1 MELNQNQ
8 YYQLEFP
15 VNDDAGQPIAAVSAA
30 TFTMIVSGSEVFQ
43 QDLCDGGDFSA
54 GIFTVTLDS
63 LVTVNFNRSYA
74 FEVWVIVDGKNYLT
88 HSGTIKFRKTIERIE
103 PC

>member
-8 YYQLEFP
+8 HYQLEFP
-15 VNDDAGQPIAAVSAA
+15 INDDAGDPIASVSAA
-30 TFTMIVSGSEVFQ
+30 TFTIVASGAGVFQ
-43 QDLCDGGDFSA
+43 QDLCDGGSFSA
-54 GIFTVTLDS
+54 GIFTVTLES
-63 LVTVNFNRSYA
+63 SATVNFNRSYT

-88 HSGTIKFRKTIERIE
+88 HSGTIKFRKTIERIA